1 MIFNVCDT
9 QETARNV
16 GVILTIST
24 AKALMKIYHCS
35 LFQYHLPFYES
46 IPEQTGNIMTTSKL
60 LFAPCLLFA
69 IIIVGWSTSLMSNEP
84 NIRALENQ
92 ISNLRREL
100 VGYEEMKDHHM
111 RDEIELS
118 WDQQHLRELHEQE
131 EAVIRNVERMT
142 ETHEKKTRHLR
153 SNHEEMNRAILS
165 TQENND
171 RMRQQDSEM
180 LTRLGKEA
188 TRAEEKALEE
198 HEFNLV
204 LNDILDEMRYLLNV
218 QEQNGE

>member
-1 MIFNVCDT
+1 
-9 QETARNV
+9 
-16 GVILTIST
+16 
-24 AKALMKIYHCS
+24 
-35 LFQYHLPFYES
+35 
-46 IPEQTGNIMTTSKL
+46 
-60 LFAPCLLFA
+60 
-69 IIIVGWSTSLMSNEP
+69 MSNEP

-218 QEQNGE
+218 QEQNGECKGVL